1 MEHLAVRPATQTIR
15 EMKTKLRPTIV
26 GAFVIGAFVLGLI
39 AMLAFGGVSF
49 FSKPQRFVVFFDES
63 IHGLDLGS
71 PVKLR
76 GVRIGRVVE
85 LNVRYEEGTNRS
97 VVAVVCELNR
107 DMVTDSAGARLDV
120 SSRQELQGLV
130 DRGLRAQ
137 LGVLG
142 LATGLLFVEL
152 NFVDPKEYPAQSL
165 GFEPRYL
172 VVPPMPSALSEYS
185 ANLTEILNDLK
196 RIDFA
201 GISAEFKGLLVDTRR
216 QLSGVDLKGAVAQ
229 WQKTGAQFE
238 ALAAMP
244 EFKETLANANL
255 AIGDLRTVLAK
266 IDTQVTQVGP
276 VGQELA
282 ATLAEAK
289 AALAT
294 FNSTA
299 QAAHR
304 FIGAQSGLGDEAT
317 RALEQIASAAEA
329 VQRLADFLERN
340 PQALITGKKR

>member
-1 MEHLAVRPATQTIR
+1 
-15 EMKTKLRPTIV
+15 MKTKLGPTIV
-26 GAFVIGAFVLGLI
+26 GAFVIGAFVLGLV

-49 FSKPQRFVVFFDES
+49 FSKPQRFVVYFDES

-76 GVRIGRVVE
+76 GVRIGRVAG
-85 LNVRYEEGTNRS
+85 LNVRYDAEANRS

-107 DMVTDSAGARLDV
+107 DMMTDGGGAQLDV
-120 SSRQELQGLV
+120 SSREELQKLV

-152 NFVDPKEYPAQSL
+152 NFVDPLEDPAPPA
-165 GFEPRYL
+165 EPGAGYL
-172 VVPPMPSALSEYS
+172 VVPPMPSALSEYQ
-185 ANLTEILNDLK
+185 ANFSEILNDMR
-196 RIDFA
+196 RIDFS
-201 GISAEFKGLLVDTRR
+201 GISTEFKGLLVDTRK

-238 ALAAMP
+238 ALATMP
-244 EFKETLANANL
+244 EFKETFANLNL
-255 AIGDLRTVLAK
+255 AIADLRRVLGT
-266 IDTQVTQVGP
+266 IDAQVAP
-276 VGQELA
+276 AGQELT
-282 ATLAEAK
+282 ATLVQART
-289 AALAT
+289 ALESFNAT
-294 FNSTA
+294 AVS
-299 QAAHR
+299 AHR
-304 FIGAQSGLGDEAT
+304 FIASQHGLGDDAT
-317 RALEQIASAAEA
+317 RALEQISSAAEA